1 LRELTGNRK
10 KFMAKGIVY
19 ILTNPCLD
27 GWVKIGHTDKEDIQD
42 RLAELN
48 SPPNIPLSFRVYAIY
63 RVLNPKSVEES
74 IQKIIDT
81 IDDTLRSIEI
91 KDNGRKRER
100 EFYKI
105 SPEKA
110 FEVFKQVA
118 KMKGDEKF
126 IELIEPTDQEQ
137 NVDTVLQRKKPKLNL
152 KEIGI
157 PENAV
162 LTFVGDESISCI
174 AKSSMNKLFY
184 ENKEYS
190 ISALA
195 IKLLQEKCNWK
206 VKTIAGG
213 SYFKYS
219 GLTLNDIRKQKKQ

>member
-1 LRELTGNRK
+1 
-10 KFMAKGIVY
+10 MIKGIVY
-19 ILTNPCLD
+19 ILTNPCLE
-27 GWVKIGHTDKEDIQD
+27 GWVKIGMSDKEDIQD

-48 SPPNIPLSFRVYAIY
+48 SPPNIPLSFRAYAIY

-81 IDDTLRSIEI
+81 LDDTLRSIEI

-118 KMKGDEKF
+118 KMRGDEKF
-126 IELIEPTDQEQ
+126 LELVEPTVQEQ
-137 NVDTVLQRKKPKLNL
+137 KIDTALQKRRPKLNL

-157 PENAV
+157 PEDAV
-162 LTFVGDESISCI
+162 LTFVGDESVSCI
-174 AKSSMNKLFY
+174 AKSSVNKLLY
-184 ENKEYS
+184 ENKKYS

-206 VKTIAGG
+206 AKTIAGG
-213 SYFKYS
+213 SYFKYN
-219 GLTLNDIRKQKKQ
+219 GLTLNDIRQQKNNRQI

>member
-1 LRELTGNRK
+1 MN
-10 KFMAKGIVY
+10 KGIVY

-27 GWVKIGHTDKEDIQD
+27 GWIKIGMSEKDDIQD

-48 SPPNIPLSFRVYAIY
+48 NPSNMPLSFRAYAIY
-63 RVLNPKSVEES
+63 RVLNPLSVEDG
-74 IQKIIDT
+74 IQNIIDT
-81 IDDTLRSIEI
+81 VDDTLRSIEI
-91 KDNGRKRER
+91 KDNGRKRKR

-118 KMKGDEKF
+118 KMRSDEEF
-126 IELIEPTDQEQ
+126 LELVEPTVQEQ
-137 NVDTVLQRKKPKLNL
+137 TVDTVLQSKKPKLSL
-152 KEIGI
+152 KEIGV
-157 PENAV
+157 PEDAI
-162 LTFVGDESISCI
+162 LTFVGDESVTCI
-174 AKSSMNKLFY
+174 TKSSVNKLFY

-206 VKTIAGG
+206 AKTIAGA
-213 SYFKYS
+213 SYFKYN
-219 GLTLNDIRKQKKQ
+219 GLTLNDIRQQKEQ